1 MSGRPDK
8 NPEMY
13 DRGHVAAGRSAK
25 ITLSEGLVMFAGRKL
40 PLTLAFVVVVAL
52 AIGVSCKG
60 FFVDPTLTSIAVGPA
75 TPTITNS
82 TPNSTQTQQFTAV
95 GTFNDGSTGSTPV
108 TWSSSNSTTVA
119 TISSS
124 GLATAKGVGTT
135 TITATSTKI
144 PTIAGSTTL
153 TVVPANVTSI
163 TVTPS
168 SQSTTTGSLIYL
180 KAVDQGG
187 NDISASVTWTFT
199 LQGTTTKETG
209 VTKTSVVDATLGQ
222 QFQVNALSPTATF
235 PATLNVVAS
244 LTVNGTTVSSPAT
257 GVTLT
262 ITG

>member
-1 MSGRPDK
+1 MLTGGK
-8 NPEMY
+8 
-13 DRGHVAAGRSAK
+13 
-25 ITLSEGLVMFAGRKL
+25 
-40 PLTLAFVVVVAL
+40 LTLAL
-52 AIGVSCKG
+52 AFAVLIVLAFGASCRG
-60 FFVDPTLTSIAVGPA
+60 FFVKPTLTAIAVGPA

-82 TPNSTQTQQFTAV
+82 TTNNTQTQQFTAV

-119 TISSS
+119 SIEPS
-124 GLATAKGVGTT
+124 GLATAIGVGTT

-144 PTIAGSTTL
+144 PTIAGSTAL

-168 SQSTTTGSLIYL
+168 SQSTSTGSLIFL
-180 KAVDQGG
+180 KAVDQGA

-199 LQGTTTKETG
+199 LQGTTTPETG
-209 VTKTSVVDATLGQ
+209 ITKTSVLDPTLGQ
-222 QFQVNALSPTATF
+222 QFQVNALNPTATF

-244 LTVNGTTVSSPAT
+244 LTVNGTTISSSPTA
-257 GVTLT
+257 VTVT

>member
-1 MSGRPDK
+1 
-8 NPEMY
+8 
-13 DRGHVAAGRSAK
+13 
-25 ITLSEGLVMFAGRKL
+25 MFIGRKL
-40 PLTLAFVVVVAL
+40 PLTLAFAVLIVL
-52 AIGVSCKG
+52 AFGGGCHG
-60 FFVDPTLTSIAVGPA
+60 FFVDPTLTAIAVGPA

-82 TPNSTQTQQFTAV
+82 TPNQTRTQQFTAV

-108 TWSSSNSTTVA
+108 TWSSTNSTTVA
-119 TISSS
+119 SITSS
-124 GLATAKGVGTT
+124 GLATAIGVGTT

-168 SQSTTTGSLIYL
+168 SQSTTTGSLINL

-199 LQGTTTKETG
+199 LQGTTTQETG
-209 VTKTSVVDATLGQ
+209 ITKTTVVDSTLGQ
-222 QFQVNALSPTATF
+222 QFQVNALNPTATF
-235 PATLNVVAS
+235 PATLNIVAS
-244 LTVNGTTVSSPAT
+244 LTVNGTTISSPST
-257 GVTLT
+257 GVTIT

>member
-1 MSGRPDK
+1 MLTS
-8 NPEMY
+8 
-13 DRGHVAAGRSAK
+13 
-25 ITLSEGLVMFAGRKL
+25 RKL
-40 PLTLAFVVVVAL
+40 PLTLAFAVLVVL
-52 AIGVSCKG
+52 AFGGGCHG

-82 TPNSTQTQQFTAV
+82 TMNSPQTQQFTAV

-108 TWSSSNSTTVA
+108 TWSSTNSTTVA
-119 TISSS
+119 SITSS
-124 GLATAKGVGTT
+124 GLATAIGVGTT

-168 SQSTTTGSLIYL
+168 SQSTTTGSLINL

-199 LQGTTTKETG
+199 LQGTTTQETG
-209 VTKTSVVDATLGQ
+209 ITKTTVVDSTLGQ
-222 QFQVNALSPTATF
+222 QFQVNALNPTATF
-235 PATLNVVAS
+235 PATLNIVAS
-244 LTVNGTTVSSPAT
+244 LTVNGTTISSPST
-257 GVTLT
+257 GVTIT